1 MNEYQKI
8 KDKIAGVLVPL
19 GFSEGK
25 ADADRGP
32 TSCVFSKGDK
42 KFMVQWD
49 EAEGMGSVEAWEN
62 GDWNMLE
69 SIVPASADAE
79 FAGHLNALCAELKSH
94 L

>member
-1 MNEYQKI
+1 MYQKM
-8 KDKIAGVLVPL
+8 KDKVQEILAPL

-32 TSCVFSKGDK
+32 MSSVFSKGDK

-49 EAEGMGSVEAWEN
+49 GEEGMGSVEVWQD
-62 GDWNMLE
+62 GDWTMLE
-69 SIVPASADAE
+69 SIVPEAPEPKFSE
-79 FAGHLNALCAELKSH
+79 CLNSLCAELKLH

>member
-8 KDKIAGVLVPL
+8 KDKLAEILVPL
-19 GFSEGK
+19 GYSEGK

-32 TSCVFSKGDK
+32 MSCIFSKGEK

-49 EAEGMGSVEAWEN
+49 AAEGMGSVEAWEG